1 MSVQPQ
7 GLLGCSVT
15 FAIHFLASQ
24 ISRRPFTSLLI
35 ATILAAALEISTPPL
50 PPLPPT
56 PSVPAFA
63 LVKRTK

>member
-1 MSVQPQ
+1 MNVQPQ

-24 ISRRPFTSLLI
+24 ISRRPFTLLLI
-35 ATILAAALEISTPPL
+35 ATIFAAALEISTPPL

-56 PSVPAFA
+56 PSVPSFA
-63 LVKRTK
+63 LVTGTK